1 MTRECQPA
9 GHYNEE
15 NGKKWANKNITE
27 CEGDKTEQLS
37 CSGIY
42 GNWAQW
48 SKCNKSCINKDESP
62 SIRTR
67 QRNCNDTITNSGK
80 SINQNKHSKNSA
92 GETCEQAK
100 QIEMEVCQRSF
111 CEKCANFETPCA
123 GVNEECIDIDESKT
137 CLCKKPFLRDEFGD
151 CNKCNA
157 LRPFSWQCAAGKYFV
172 I

>member
-15 NGKKWANKNITE
+15 NGEKWANNNITI

-48 SKCNKSCINKDESP
+48 SDCDKSCVNKDESP

-80 SINQNKHSKNSA
+80 YID
-92 GETCEQAK
+92 
-100 QIEMEVCQRSF
+100 QIESF
-111 CEKCANFETPCA
+111 
-123 GVNEECIDIDESKT
+123 
-137 CLCKKPFLRDEFGD
+137 
-151 CNKCNA
+151 
-157 LRPFSWQCAAGKYFV
+157 
-172 I
+172 